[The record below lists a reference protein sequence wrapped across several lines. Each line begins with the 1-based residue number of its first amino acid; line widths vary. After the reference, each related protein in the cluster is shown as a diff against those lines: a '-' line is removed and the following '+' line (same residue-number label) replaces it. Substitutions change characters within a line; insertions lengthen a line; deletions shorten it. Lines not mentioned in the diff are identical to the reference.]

1 MMPRQHGARGQLA
14 PSPAS
19 SRLVKLLSQ
28 LEPTGMLDVYG
39 LERNPFTDRIAEK
52 NRGIV
57 NLATTLRRREL
68 PAGRESYLWFGRRGS
83 GKTTMRMQL
92 EAVHRDAFLISL
104 TDPAALNDHLVSFMR
119 RTGGSEDKWN
129 QHFDRTWRSEDFVDM
144 LVAAAVK
151 GLCARLL
158 AHPRSPAAKGL
169 RGDQT
174 NAVRFLL
181 FLALFGEPTL
191 QVTRREK
198 RRDEERRGETRREE
212 ERRGKKR
219 RETRE
224 RRETGEERDGRDESG
239 KRAER
244 RERREK
250 RRETRQ

>member
-1 MMPRQHGARGQLA
+1 MMTRGERGRLA

-191 QVTRREK
+191 QVTPRE
-198 RRDEERRGETRREE
+198 EERREEKRREE
-212 ERRGKKR
+212 ERCAWR
-219 RETRE
+219 
-224 RRETGEERDGRDESG
+224 
-239 KRAER
+239 ER
-244 RERREK
+244 RERRGSREK
-250 RRETRQ
+250 ERTKS

>member
-1 MMPRQHGARGQLA
+1 MMTRGERGRLA

-191 QVTRREK
+191 QVTPREEERREEK
-198 RRDEERRGETRREE
+198 RRGETRVA
-212 ERRGKKR
+212 

-224 RRETGEERDGRDESG
+224 TRKS
-239 KRAER
+239 
-244 RERREK
+244 RERENEELRLHRVE
-250 RRETRQ
+250 RTNP